1 MEKIWIVFQKEITDT
16 LRDRRSLVSALFNAL
31 FTPVLLIGIFVIIG
45 QTFSERAEKLLALP
59 VAGAENAPSLIQF
72 LKQNNV
78 EIQSA
83 PADPEAVVRAGDAD
97 VVLVIPDTF
106 ADDFSAGRPATVR
119 LVVDDSRQNTAGV
132 TVNRARNLLE
142 SYSNQIGALRL
153 LARGI
158 SPNITDALA
167 IETADVSTPQSQA
180 ASFINMTPYILVLVI
195 FTAGL
200 GIVTDITAGERERGS
215 LEPLLINPVPRRD
228 FVIAKLGATA
238 LYTTVMVA
246 LTLVALAFM
255 LNVVPLENFFGVRLT
270 VDVSAVLTILLI
282 VLPIVLF
289 ASGLQMIIATNSRG
303 FKEAQTT
310 LGLMAI
316 LPGLPGLFLAFVPVK
331 SNLWMMLIPTFG
343 QQLLINQVMRGETLS
358 ALNVAVSAAVTLL
371 FGVAFIFVAIRL
383 YQREQVLFGKQ
394 S

>member
-1 MEKIWIVFQKEITDT
+1 MLDKILIVFQKELADT

-45 QTFSERAEKLLALP
+45 QTFSERAEKPLALP
-59 VAGAENAPSLIQF
+59 VVGAENAPSLIQF
-72 LKQNNV
+72 LKQNNA
-78 EIQSA
+78 EIQPA
-83 PADPEAVVRAGDAD
+83 PADPEAAVRAGDAD
-97 VVLVIPDTF
+97 VVLIIPEAF

-119 LVVDDSRQNTAGV
+119 LVVDDSRQAASV
-132 TVNRARNLLE
+132 TVRRARDLLA

-158 SPNITDALA
+158 SPSVTDALA
-167 IETADVSTPQSQA
+167 VETADVSTPQSQA
-180 ASFINMTPYILVLVI
+180 ASFINMTPYILVLVV

-200 GIVTDITAGERERGS
+200 GIVTDTTAGERERGS

-228 FVIAKLGATA
+228 FVLAKLGATA

-255 LNVVPLENFFGVRLT
+255 LNVVPLEKYFGARLT

-310 LGLMAI
+310 LGLLAI

-358 ALNVAVSAAVTLL
+358 AFHVTVSAVVTLL
-371 FGVAFIFVAIRL
+371 FGVAFVFAAIRL

>member
-1 MEKIWIVFQKEITDT
+1 MKKIWIVFQKELTDT
-16 LRDRRSLVSALFNAL
+16 LRDRRSLASALFNAL

-45 QTFSERAEKLLALP
+45 QTFSERAEKPLALP
-59 VAGAENAPSLIQF
+59 VAGAENAPSLVQF
-72 LKQNNV
+72 LEQNNV
-78 EIQSA
+78 EIQPA
-83 PADPEAVVRAGDAD
+83 PADPEAEVRAGNFD
-97 VVLVIPDTF
+97 VVLVIPPGF
-106 ADDFSAGRPATVR
+106 ADDFTAGRPATVR
-119 LVVDDSRQNTAGV
+119 LVVDDSRQAAGV
-132 TVNRARNLLE
+132 TVNRARNLLT

-180 ASFINMTPYILVLVI
+180 ASFINMTPYILVLVV

-200 GIVTDITAGERERGS
+200 GIVTDTTAGERERGS

-270 VDVSAVLTILLI
+270 VDMSAVLTILLI

-310 LGLMAI
+310 LGLLAI
-316 LPGLPGLFLAFVPVK
+316 LPGLPGLFLAFVPIK
-331 SNLWMMLIPTFG
+331 SALWMMLLPTFG
-343 QQLLINQVMRGETLS
+343 QQVLINQVMRGETLS
-358 ALNVAVSAAVTLL
+358 ALNVAVSAAITLI